1 MKKLV
6 VFYSLDGNTRF
17 VGQTI
22 AKKIDADIFE
32 LKPRTGGKL
41 TGFSKYFFG
50 GMQAIFGLKPP
61 LAGLPKN
68 IDKYGLIILGGPVWA
83 SRPAPVINSFVSF
96 AGLKGMR
103 LALFCC
109 NGGGKSDTYFAK
121 IRSGLKGNSI
131 IGTTSFQDPL
141 AADRDEIREKIADW
155 AKKISK
161 K

>member
-6 VFYSLDGNTRF
+6 VFYSLDGNSRF
-17 VGQTI
+17 VSQTI

-32 LKPRTGGKL
+32 LKLKSGNKL

-50 GMQAIFGLKPP
+50 GMQAIFGLKPQ
-61 LAGLPKN
+61 LIGLPKN
-68 IDKYGLIILGGPVWA
+68 MGKYGLIILGGPIWGG
-83 SRPAPVINSFVSF
+83 RPAPAINSFVSL

-103 LALFCC
+103 IALFCC
-109 NGGGKSDTYFAK
+109 NGGGKTDAFFTK
-121 IRSGLKGNSI
+121 IRAGLKGNSI
-131 IGTTSFQDPL
+131 IGTASFQDPL
-141 AADRDEIREKIADW
+141 ATDRDDMKEKVTDW